1 MNVNNLVGS
10 KIWIPKGS
18 NSSLIRTWKKV
29 LSISYIRGGVYK
41 ENKKYPWA
49 EFGKAQ
55 VKLNLSRND
64 KDLLGTV
71 QVSCEQIQPP
81 SK

>member
-1 MNVNNLVGS
+1 MFEF
-10 KIWIPKGS
+10 PRD
-18 NSSLIRTWKKV
+18 LIQVWLEPLNWKKV

-64 KDLLGTV
+64 KVLLGTV